1 MHNWLRCLRSG
12 AHLGAISPAG
22 APAAPRGGPR
32 GPPRAPPRGPP
43 WGVGMGCRDVSAFNT
58 VTRSGCYK
66 QSAASARSGG
76 RAMLT
81 KTSCNRRLG
90 RHDSRQATGPP
101 RPHSNRE
108 THPTLR
114 AVRWLLCMSLE

>member
-1 MHNWLRCLRSG
+1 MSAIWGSSG
-12 AHLGAISPAG
+12 GDQ
-22 APAAPRGGPR
+22 PAAPRGAPR

-81 KTSCNRRLG
+81 KTLHVIAGCVSIYLPEHGARDVRG
-90 RHDSRQATGPP
+90 IGVPGGEVRQKYV
-101 RPHSNRE
+101 
-108 THPTLR
+108 LYK
-114 AVRWLLCMSLE
+114 